1 MPKMRLLQ
9 LSLKVAVSIGL
20 VTYLVQITQKDQLIE
35 KFRTLS
41 PGFVFFAWFYYTFC
55 QLLSAYRWQLFLSV
69 KGINVPLTK
78 LFSFYMVGMFLNNF
92 IPGAVGGDVVKA
104 YDLYKS
110 TQQAEIAVTSV
121 FLERFTG
128 LVGLGIV
135 AVVAALF
142 GFQKVQSPLIWFL
155 VISTALFL
163 VSVIF
168 CIWHDGL
175 SNRCVGLLRR
185 LMPSQVGEKFEKFH
199 LALHSYKF
207 HTRTMLLAVL
217 LSVFLQILFAF
228 YYVIT
233 AKALHINLDIF
244 YFILFLPIVTIV
256 TMLPLSIGGL
266 GIREA
271 CLVLLFA
278 QVNIAS
284 ADILSISLSVHVIN
298 TVLSLW
304 GAIILLI
311 RKPVSA
317 GSMTTLL

>member
-1 MPKMRLLQ
+1 MTKKRILQ
-9 LSLKVAVSIGL
+9 WALKVAVSVGL
-20 VTYLVQITQKDQLIE
+20 IVYLVQITEKDQLIE
-35 KFRTLS
+35 KFKTLS
-41 PGFVFFAWFYYTFC
+41 FGFVLVAWVYYSLC

-69 KGINVPLTK
+69 KGIDIPLKK

-128 LVGLGIV
+128 LVGLGII
-135 AVVAALF
+135 AVVAALV

-163 VSVIF
+163 VTAIL

-175 SNRCVGLLRR
+175 SRRCVGLLGW
-185 LMPSQVGEKFEKFH
+185 LMPSRVSEKFEKFH

-207 HTRTMLLAVL
+207 HPRTMLLAVL
-217 LSVFLQILFAF
+217 LSVILQLLFAF
-228 YYVIT
+228 YYVI
-233 AKALHINLDIF
+233 AAEALKINLDIF

-271 CLVLLFA
+271 ILVLLFA

-284 ADILSISLSVHVIN
+284 ADILSISLTVHVIN
-298 TVLSLW
+298 TVLSCW
-304 GAIILLI
+304 GGIILLV

-317 GSMTTLL
+317 GAMIS